1 MTELSTDLSLDPSPN
16 LTESPATGKLT
27 THILD
32 TGRGC
37 PAANVQIELW
47 ALAPDGQRTLL
58 KTVCTNQDGR
68 TDQPLLAGAEL
79 KRGSYELLFDMGPY
93 FQQNFANLAQPLF
106 LDLIPIRFGIVDSTV
121 HYHVPLLAS
130 PWSYTTYRGS

>member
-1 MTELSTDLSLDPSPN
+1 MSDLGSNQS
-16 LTESPATGKLT
+16 ATGRLT

-37 PAANVQIELW
+37 PAPNVQVELW
-47 ALAPDGQRTLL
+47 TLGAGERTLL
-58 KTVCTNQDGR
+58 KTIRTNRDGR
-68 TDQPLLAGAEL
+68 TDQPLLAGSEL
-79 KRGSYELLFDMGPY
+79 KAGVYELLFDMGEY
-93 FQQNFANLAQPLF
+93 FRTSADNLAQPLF
-106 LDLIPIRFGIVDSTV
+106 LDLIPIRFGVVDPTV

>member
-1 MTELSTDLSLDPSPN
+1 MEPT
-16 LTESPATGKLT
+16 TGKLT

-37 PAANVQIELW
+37 PAPDVQIELW
-47 ALAPDGQRTLL
+47 TIDSAGQRSLV
-58 KTVCTNQDGR
+58 KTSRTNQDGR
-68 TDQPLLAGAEL
+68 TEQPLLVGAEL
-79 KRGSYELLFDMGPY
+79 KSGLYELVFNMGAY
-93 FQQNFANLAQPLF
+93 FQQTSPNLAQPLF
-106 LDLIPIRFGIVDSTV
+106 LDLIPIRFGVVDPNV

>member
-1 MTELSTDLSLDPSPN
+1 MSDSVSDQS
-16 LTESPATGKLT
+16 ATGRLT

-37 PAANVQIELW
+37 PAPNVQVELW
-47 ALAPDGQRTLL
+47 TIGSAGERTLL
-58 KTVCTNQDGR
+58 KTIRTNRDGR
-68 TDQPLLAGAEL
+68 TDQPLLAGSEL
-79 KRGSYELLFDMGPY
+79 KAGVYELLFDMGEY
-93 FQQNFANLAQPLF
+93 FRTSADNLAQPLF
-106 LDLIPIRFGIVDSTV
+106 LDLIPIRFGVVDPTV

>member
-1 MTELSTDLSLDPSPN
+1 MNDQPT
-16 LTESPATGKLT
+16 TGKLT

-37 PAANVQIELW
+37 PAADVQIELW
-47 ALAPDGQRTLL
+47 AIDPAGQRSLL
-58 KTVCTNQDGR
+58 KRLRTNQDGR

-79 KRGSYELLFDMGPY
+79 KSGIYELLFDMGAY
-93 FQQNFANLAQPLF
+93 FALSSTNLAQPMF
-106 LDLIPIRFGIVDSTV
+106 LDLIPIRFGIVDPTV